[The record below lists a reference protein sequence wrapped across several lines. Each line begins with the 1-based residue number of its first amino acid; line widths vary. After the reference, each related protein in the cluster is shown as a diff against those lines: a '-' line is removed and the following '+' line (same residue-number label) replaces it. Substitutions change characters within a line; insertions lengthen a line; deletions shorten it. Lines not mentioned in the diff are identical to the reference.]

1 MDFITIFTFV
11 FLRSCLKV
19 RPKDRLQL
27 AEILNHPWLIESD
40 EETKSLE
47 ENFHQMSLSTE
58 SL

>member
-1 MDFITIFTFV
+1 MHNFPIS
-11 FLRSCLKV
+11 RSCLKI
-19 RPKDRLQL
+19 RPKDRIQISD
-27 AEILNHPWLIESD
+27 ILDHPWLAESD